1 MARLIFSAMKR
12 HFENLVD
19 RATRAIK
26 HWWLLLLAGILC
38 IALGIVVFVF
48 PLESYVTLSILFG
61 VLMLLIGAAQ
71 LIISATSGNYLMMRG
86 YLIVGGIID
95 LLIGIFL
102 CINPGITLVAL
113 PIIMGISLMYNSFL
127 VIAFGGDLD
136 TFRISGGAWMTVGGI
151 LMLVLSILVL
161 LNPLSF
167 GIEMVV
173 VLAGIGL
180 LMFGI
185 MLCSVAMRVKSIHN
199 YMEQEYPR

>member
-1 MARLIFSAMKR
+1 MKR

-19 RATRAIK
+19 RATRAIR

-38 IALGIVVFVF
+38 IALGIAVFVF

-61 VLMLLIGAAQ
+61 VLMLVIGAAQ

-113 PIIMGISLMYNSFL
+113 PIIIGICLMYNSFL

-185 MLCSVAMRVKSIHN
+185 MLCSVAMRVKSVHN

>member
-1 MARLIFSAMKR
+1 MKR

-19 RATRAIK
+19 RATRAIR

-38 IALGIVVFVF
+38 IALGIAVFVF

-113 PIIMGISLMYNSFL
+113 PIIMGICLLYNSFL
-127 VIAFGGDLD
+127 VILFGGDLD

>member
-1 MARLIFSAMKR
+1 MKR

-38 IALGIVVFVF
+38 MALGIAVFVF

-61 VLMLLIGAAQ
+61 VLMLLTGAAQ

-113 PIIMGISLMYNSFL
+113 PIIMGICLMYNSFL

-136 TFRISGGAWMTVGGI
+136 TFRLSGGAWMTVGGI
-151 LMLVLSILVL
+151 LMLLLSILIL
-161 LNPLSF
+161 LNPLSV
-167 GIEMVV
+167 GIGMVV
-173 VLAGIGL
+173 VIAGIGL
-180 LMFGI
+180 LMFGV
-185 MLCSVAMRVKSIHN
+185 MLCSIAMKLKDVHK
-199 YMEQEYPR
+199 YMETEYPR

>member
-1 MARLIFSAMKR
+1 MKR

-38 IALGIVVFVF
+38 MALGIAVFVF

>member
-1 MARLIFSAMKR
+1 MKR

-19 RATRAIK
+19 RATRAIR
-26 HWWLLLLAGILC
+26 HWWLLLLAGIFC
-38 IALGIVVFVF
+38 IALGIAVFVF

-61 VLMLLIGAAQ
+61 VLMLVIGAAQ

-113 PIIMGISLMYNSFL
+113 PIIMGICLMYNSFL

>member
-1 MARLIFSAMKR
+1 MKR

-38 IALGIVVFVF
+38 IALGIAVFVF

-61 VLMLLIGAAQ
+61 VLMLVIGAAQ

-113 PIIMGISLMYNSFL
+113 PVIMGLCLLYNSFL
-127 VIAFGGDLD
+127 VISFGGDLD
-136 TFRISGGAWMTVGGI
+136 TFKISGGAWMTVGGI
-151 LMLVLSILVL
+151 LMLLLSILIL
-161 LNPLSF
+161 LNPLSV
-167 GIEMVV
+167 GIGMVIV
-173 VLAGIGL
+173 IAGIGL

-185 MLCSVAMRVKSIHN
+185 MLCSVAMKLKDVHK
-199 YMEQEYPR
+199 YMETEYPR

>member
-1 MARLIFSAMKR
+1 MKR

-38 IALGIVVFVF
+38 MALGIVVFVF

-185 MLCSVAMRVKSIHN
+185 MLCSVAMWVKSIHY
-199 YMEQEYPR
+199 YMAQEYSR

>member
-1 MARLIFSAMKR
+1 MKR

-38 IALGIVVFVF
+38 MALGIAVFVF

-113 PIIMGISLMYNSFL
+113 PIIIGISLMYNSFL

-185 MLCSVAMRVKSIHN
+185 MLCSVAMRVKSVHN

>member
-1 MARLIFSAMKR
+1 MKR

-38 IALGIVVFVF
+38 MALGIAVFVF

-113 PIIMGISLMYNSFL
+113 PIIMGICLMYNSFL

>member
-1 MARLIFSAMKR
+1 MKR

-38 IALGIVVFVF
+38 MALGIAVFVF

-151 LMLVLSILVL
+151 MMLVLSILVL

>member
-1 MARLIFSAMKR
+1 MKR

-38 IALGIVVFVF
+38 IALGIAVFVF

-61 VLMLLIGAAQ
+61 VLMLVIGAAQ

-113 PIIMGISLMYNSFL
+113 PIIMGISLLYNSFL
-127 VIAFGGDLD
+127 VISFGGDLD
-136 TFRISGGAWMTVGGI
+136 TFKISGGA
-151 LMLVLSILVL
+151 
-161 LNPLSF
+161 
-167 GIEMVV
+167 
-173 VLAGIGL
+173 
-180 LMFGI
+180 
-185 MLCSVAMRVKSIHN
+185 
-199 YMEQEYPR
+199 

>member
-1 MARLIFSAMKR
+1 MKR

-38 IALGIVVFVF
+38 MALGIVVFVF

-61 VLMLLIGAAQ
+61 VLMLLTGAAQ

-113 PIIMGISLMYNSFL
+113 PIIMGICLLYNSFL
-127 VIAFGGDLD
+127 VISFGGDLD
-136 TFRISGGAWMTVGGI
+136 TFRLSGGAWMTVGGI
-151 LMLVLSILVL
+151 LMLLLSILIL
-161 LNPLSF
+161 LNPLSV
-167 GIEMVV
+167 GIGMVV
-173 VLAGIGL
+173 VIAGIGL
-180 LMFGI
+180 LMFGV
-185 MLCSVAMRVKSIHN
+185 MLCSIAMKLKDVHK
-199 YMEQEYPR
+199 YMETEYPR

>member
-1 MARLIFSAMKR
+1 MKR
-12 HFENLVD
+12 HFEHLVD

-26 HWWLLLLAGILC
+26 PWWLLLLAGILC
-38 IALGIVVFVF
+38 MALGIAVFVF

-151 LMLVLSILVL
+151 MMLVLSILVL

>member
-1 MARLIFSAMKR
+1 MKR

-38 IALGIVVFVF
+38 MALGIVVFVF
-48 PLESYVTLSILFG
+48 PLERYVTLSILFG
-61 VLMLLIGAAQ
+61 VLLLLIGAAQ

-185 MLCSVAMRVKSIHN
+185 MLCSVAMRVKSIHI

>member
-1 MARLIFSAMKR
+1 MKR

-19 RATRAIK
+19 RATRAIR

-38 IALGIVVFVF
+38 IALGIAVFVF

-61 VLMLLIGAAQ
+61 VLMLVIGAAQ

>member
-26 HWWLLLLAGILC
+26 HWWLLLLAGMLS
-38 IALGIVVFVF
+38 IALGIAVFVF
-48 PLESYVTLSILFG
+48 PLESYLTLSILFG
-61 VLMLLIGAAQ
+61 VLMLVIGAAQ

-102 CINPGITLVAL
+102 CINPGITIVAL
-113 PIIMGISLMYNSFL
+113 PVIMGICLMYNSFL
-127 VIAFGGDLD
+127 VISFGGDLD
-136 TFRISGGAWMTVGGI
+136 TFKLSGGAWMTVGGI
-151 LMLVLSILVL
+151 IMLLLSILIL

-167 GIEMVV
+167 GIEMLVV
-173 VLAGIGL
+173 IAGIGL

-185 MLCSVAMRVKSIHN
+185 MLCSAAMRLRDMHN
-199 YMEQEYPR
+199 YMEKEYPR

>member
-1 MARLIFSAMKR
+1 MKR

-19 RATRAIK
+19 RATRAIR

-38 IALGIVVFVF
+38 IALGIAVFVF

-61 VLMLLIGAAQ
+61 VLMLVIGAAQ

-113 PIIMGISLMYNSFL
+113 PIIMGICLMYNSFL

-185 MLCSVAMRVKSIHN
+185 MLCSVAMRVKSVHN

>member
-1 MARLIFSAMKR
+1 MKR

-38 IALGIVVFVF
+38 IALGIAVFVF

-61 VLMLLIGAAQ
+61 VLMLVIGAAQ